1 MSCKLGAGAE
11 ARRGAAGT
19 RSHAG
24 PARRD
29 AGRIWP
35 GRRAARC
42 QPARL
47 GVGSRE
53 ETGLAEGGRAARG
66 KPGRRREGSG
76 GGGVPR
82 APRSAATPT
91 PTGGLSRYLPAG
103 KLRASPGLSGP
114 PASGARKRPH
124 IAGGSAEWAGGARF
138 PTPVLRCLCLLL
150 LRRRKLVRSLS
161 CGGTREAGRAGGLS
175 NGRSATGRGRRGR
188 IRRGGGG
195 GCHGQPSCAEARARE
210 AAAPR

>member
-1 MSCKLGAGAE
+1 MSARPAGWVS
-11 ARRGAAGT
+11 AAG
-19 RSHAG
+19 RK
-24 PARRD
+24 
-29 AGRIWP
+29 P
-35 GRRAARC
+35 GWR
-42 QPARL
+42 
-47 GVGSRE
+47 
-53 ETGLAEGGRAARG
+53 EGGRAARG
-66 KPGRRREGSG
+66 KPGRRREGSGGG

-103 KLRASPGLSGP
+103 KLRASPGLSRP

-138 PTPVLRCLCLLL
+138 PTSVLRCLCLLL

-188 IRRGGGG
+188 IRCGGG